1 VRYTELCASLFR
13 NHSMSFFSHS
23 ERPGPLP
30 IPVQAEVPE
39 LQDAELAALYYG
51 QRMGGDF
58 YDFVRVSRCRV
69 VFGLLDVA
77 GRLEDSRSIITAT
90 QATFRT
96 AAMDLLSRD
105 GVNENEAMVDLGV
118 QLNRTI
124 LKEANGVHPC
134 PAFAACYNE
143 DLGILSYVNSGHLPA
158 LLRDKTGITEL
169 PATGLPLG
177 LFSHA
182 APDAAMAALQPGAA
196 ILLVSR
202 GVVEGKSRH
211 EEFGMDRVK
220 RSLQESSAESAKEI
234 CMNVI
239 DQVKQFMKT
248 PPTHNDVTALSLFRN
263 AAGKAATVSC

>member
-1 VRYTELCASLFR
+1 VLAFFATKAVG
-13 NHSMSFFSHS
+13 FFSHS
-23 ERPGPLP
+23 DRSVPLP

-39 LQDAELAALYYG
+39 LQNAELAALYYG

-58 YDFVRVSRCRV
+58 YDFVRVSPCRV

-77 GRLEDSRSIITAT
+77 GRIDDSRSIITAT
-90 QATFRT
+90 QTTFRT
-96 AAMDLLSRD
+96 VATELFSRE
-105 GVNENEAMVDLGV
+105 GVNEADAMVELAL

-124 LKEANGVHPC
+124 LKEADGVRSC

-143 DLGILSYVNSGHLPA
+143 DLGILCYVNSGHIPA
-158 LLRDKTGITEL
+158 LLRDRTGIVEL

-182 APDAAMAALQPGAA
+182 TPDAAMAALQPGAA
-196 ILLVSR
+196 MLLVSR
-202 GVVEGKSRH
+202 GVVEGKSKG
-211 EEFGMDRVK
+211 EEFGMERVK
-220 RSLQESSAESAKEI
+220 RSMQDSPAESAKEI

-248 PPTHNDVTALSLFRN
+248 PPTHNDVTALSLSRG
-263 AAGKAATVSC
+263 AAGRAATVAC

>member
-1 VRYTELCASLFR
+1 MT
-13 NHSMSFFSHS
+13 FFSNP
-23 ERPGPLP
+23 ERSGPLP

-58 YDFVRVSRCRV
+58 YDFLRVSPCRV

-77 GRLEDSRSIITAT
+77 GRVEDSRAIITAT
-90 QATFRT
+90 QTAFRT
-96 AAMDLLSRD
+96 VANELLSGD
-105 GVNENEAMVDLGV
+105 GVNESEAMAELGL

-124 LKEANGVHPC
+124 LKEANGIRPC

-143 DLGILSYVNSGHLPA
+143 DLGIICYVNCGHTPA
-158 LLRDKTGITEL
+158 LLRDKTGIAEL

-182 APDAAMAALQPGAA
+182 TTDAAMAALQPGAVM
-196 ILLVSR
+196 LLVSR
-202 GVVEGKSRH
+202 GVVEGKSKG
-211 EEFGMDRVK
+211 EEFGLERVK

-234 CMNVI
+234 CVNVI
-239 DQVKQFMKT
+239 DQVKHFMKT

-263 AAGKAATVSC
+263 AAGKAATVAC

>member
-1 VRYTELCASLFR
+1 V
-13 NHSMSFFSHS
+13 SFFSHS
-23 ERPGPLP
+23 EKRGPLP
-30 IPVQAEVPE
+30 SPVQAEVPE
-39 LQDAELAALYYG
+39 LQDAQLAALYYG

-58 YDFVRVSRCRV
+58 YDFIRVSHCRV
-69 VFGLLDVA
+69 VFGLLDLA
-77 GRLEDSRSIITAT
+77 GRLEDCRSIITAT
-90 QATFRT
+90 QTTFRT
-96 AAMDLLSRD
+96 VAMELLSRD
-105 GVNENEAMVDLGV
+105 DVNENEAMVDLGV

-124 LKEANGVHPC
+124 LKEAQGIRPC

-143 DLGILSYVNSGHLPA
+143 DMGILSYVNSGHLPA
-158 LLRDKTGITEL
+158 LLRDNTGITEL

-202 GVVEGKSRH
+202 GVVEGKSKH
-211 EEFGMDRVK
+211 EEFGMERVK
-220 RSLQESSAESAKEI
+220 RTLQDSPAESAKEI

-248 PPTHNDVTALSLFRN
+248 PPTHNDVTALSLYRS
-263 AAGKAATVSC
+263 AAGRAAGVAC